1 MSTVVLLVPSSAGTD
16 GPPRSLPSRRGSG
29 FWSRWRPRPR
39 PSPPLAGTSVYR
51 DLGRWVVIAVP
62 IGIVAGLGAAAFY
75 LLINWFT
82 GALLLGLGGLTLP
95 SEGTSTVS
103 QLAWSS
109 SFPRV
114 LLVPALLVFGGLVVG
129 TIAWGV
135 APEVAGHGTDATIR
149 AFHRSSGKVRARVPI
164 LKTIAS
170 AITLGTGGTG
180 GREGPVSQIGGG
192 FGSLWADVFGLT
204 DRDRR
209 IALATGMGAGIGA
222 IFRAPLGGA
231 VYSAEILYT
240 GDFEPEVFVPAII
253 ASVVAYSVYSTIFGF
268 HTLFATPPALANYTF
283 NPERLPLYGILGIVC
298 AAAGVLFSWMYH
310 RTEGWFGS
318 RTWHPAVRPAIG
330 AGLAGALFL
339 GAYFLLPESGHFA
352 SLSSLSVGYGFVQ
365 AVMLGQLAN
374 GSFTTVVLGT
384 LLAAVLLRMAM
395 TSFVV
400 GSGGSAG
407 LFGTSVVVGAFLG
420 TMVGGVSH
428 DLVPGL
434 VPLAVVPVFSI
445 VGMMSFFGGISK
457 APLGVL
463 IMVVEMAG
471 TYTILPAAMLSI
483 FVAYVLT
490 GRTHIYAEQLPS
502 RLQSPAHQDEYR
514 SFFLAGTPI
523 AEIAAHESEAVPPS
537 MRVGEAIE
545 LAAMN
550 GRSVLSVQEDQSWLG
565 AVRLKDLLEVP
576 LEQREETRMADL
588 VRPVELLLSADLSAD
603 ESLRR
608 MDQRGVS
615 TAAVVSVEGTSRIV
629 GLVTRRGIRAPG
641 STSSGEPPAAH

>member
-1 MSTVVLLVPSSAGTD
+1 MSQTSSVSGPASASDSIPSS
-16 GPPRSLPSRRGSG
+16 SLPSRTRTSWFRRRGSL
-29 FWSRWRPRPR
+29 RRP
-39 PSPPLAGTSVYR
+39 AWTNVYR
-51 DLGRWVVIAVP
+51 DLGRWAIIAVP

-75 LLINWFT
+75 YLINLFT
-82 GALLLGLGGLTLP
+82 GTLLVQLAGLTLP
-95 SEGTSTVS
+95 SEGTSALS

-109 SFPRV
+109 SFPRI
-114 LLVPALLVFGGLVVG
+114 LIVPALMVVGGLVVG
-129 TIAWGV
+129 TIVWGG

-149 AFHRSSGKVRARVPI
+149 AFHRNAGKIRVRVPI

-170 AITLGTGGTG
+170 AITLGTGGSG

-192 FGSLWADVFGLT
+192 FGSLWSDVFGLG

-253 ASVVAYSVYSTIFGF
+253 SSVVAYSVYSSIFGF
-268 HTLFATPPALANYTF
+268 HTLFATPAALASYAF
-283 NPERLPLYGILGIVC
+283 DPERLPLYALLGIVC
-298 AAAGVLFSWMYH
+298 GAIGILFVWMYH
-310 RTEGWFGS
+310 RTDAWFGS
-318 RTWHPAVRPAIG
+318 RGWSPAVRPAIG
-330 AGLAGALFL
+330 AAIAGAIFL
-339 GAYFLLPESGHFA
+339 GAYFVLPEQGHFA
-352 SLSSLSVGYGFVQ
+352 SLSSLSIGYGFVQ
-365 AVMLGQLAN
+365 AVMLGQLSSGN
-374 GSFTTVVLGT
+374 FTAMVLT
-384 LLAAVLLRMAM
+384 ILLAAVFLRMVM

-420 TMVGGVSH
+420 TVVGGISH
-428 DLVPGL
+428 NLLPGL
-434 VPLAVVPVFSI
+434 VPLTVVPVFSI

-483 FVAYVLT
+483 FVAYVVT
-490 GRTHIYAEQLPS
+490 GHSHMYTEQLPS
-502 RLQSPAHQDEYR
+502 RIQSPAHQEEYR
-514 SFFLAGTPI
+514 SYFLSGTPI

-545 LAAMN
+545 LAVMN
-550 GRSVLSVQEDQSWLG
+550 GRSVLSVQDGVAWLG

-576 LEQREETRMADL
+576 ADQKSETRMADL
-588 VRPVELLLSADLSAD
+588 VRPVELLLPADLSAD

-608 MDQRGVS
+608 MEAQGSNV
-615 TAAVVSVEGTSRIV
+615 AAVLSIEGPSRVI
-629 GLVTRRGIRAPG
+629 GLVTRRGIRAPETN
-641 STSSGEPPAAH
+641 SPSASQSGR